1 MTGRALR
8 ARVGVRRA
16 TFGLDLEILVEPG
29 EVVAVL
35 GPNGAGKSTLL
46 RALCGLTPLTSGSV
60 TLGDRVVDDP
70 TTGEWVSPTARRIGM
85 VFQEYRLFPHLS
97 VLDNVAFGPRSEGR
111 SRARSREAAGTWIAR
126 LDLTDLAGR
135 KPGQLSGG
143 QAQRVA
149 LARALASDPAALL
162 LDEPLAAL
170 DASTRLDVRSELREH
185 LHEFDGPTLLVTHDP
200 LDALVLADRIV
211 VLEAGRISQQGAP
224 LEVARRPATDYVARL
239 LGLNLLRGRVDDG
252 VVVLDGGGALQVTD
266 RDARGATLVAIRPS
280 AISLHAE
287 HPEGSARNVWR
298 GTVDGVESIGDR
310 VRVTVSGAP
319 TVMVDVTPGAVA
331 DLALVRGAGIWLS
344 AKATE
349 IDVYPG

>member
-1 MTGRALR
+1 MTGSALR

-16 TFGLDLEILVEPG
+16 TFGLDLEIVVEPG

-46 RALCGLTPLTSGSV
+46 RALCGLTPLTSGRV
-60 TLGDRVVDDP
+60 VLGDLVVDDP
-70 TTGEWVSPTARRIGM
+70 ATGAWVPPTDRRVGM

-97 VLDNVAFGPRSEGR
+97 VLDNVAFAARSTGR
-111 SRARSREAAGTWIAR
+111 SRARSRTDASTWVAR
-126 LDLTDLAGR
+126 LGLTDLADR

-170 DASTRLDVRSELREH
+170 DASTRLDVRSDLREH

-211 VLEAGRISQQGAP
+211 VLESGRISQQGSP

-252 VVVLDGGGALQVTD
+252 VVALDGGGAFQVTD
-266 RDARGATLVAIRPS
+266 RDARGATLLAIRPS
-280 AISLHAE
+280 AISLHGA

-298 GTVDGVESIGDR
+298 GRVEGVESIGDR

-331 DLALVRGAGIWLS
+331 DLALVRGASIWLS

-349 IDVYPG
+349 IDIYPG